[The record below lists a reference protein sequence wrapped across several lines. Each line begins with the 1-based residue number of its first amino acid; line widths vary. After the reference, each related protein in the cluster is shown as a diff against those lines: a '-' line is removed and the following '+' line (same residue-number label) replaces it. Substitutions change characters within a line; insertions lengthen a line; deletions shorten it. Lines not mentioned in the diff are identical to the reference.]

1 MAFVRF
7 SRSKTATE
15 LISSI
20 VNWVCPECGGRMGG
34 RGREFH
40 CQGECQADWRQ
51 LWEQVLQPT
60 RRSRLHRV
68 R

>member
-7 SRSKTATE
+7 SRLNTTTE

-20 VNWVCPECGGRMGG
+20 LSWVCPECGGNG
-34 RGREFH
+34 RSWQGVPLS
-40 CQGECQADWRQ
+40 GECQADWRQ
-51 LWEQVLQPT
+51 LWEQVLTPT
-60 RRSRLHRV
+60 RRSRLDRV